1 MSVHL
6 EYTTVT
12 MMPTAPTPKDRSI
25 ALVTRDTLEMES
37 SVRVRAPCRVFV
49 IFLLILDFS

>member
-6 EYTTVT
+6 EYTTAT
-12 MMPTAPTPKDRSI
+12 LMPTAPTPKDRST
-25 ALVTRDTLEMES
+25 ALATRDTLEMES
-37 SVRVRAPCRVFV
+37 SVRVRVPCRVFV